1 LFATTAMGAS
11 LQVRVVTNAA
21 APDGQGGTAPV
32 SASVPVFVQARLD
45 GGGAPTSSGLALI
58 GLNVDVTP
66 GGGAADA
73 DLCDTGGF
81 LLLSPVAMEA
91 FDRVDYPGT
100 WHNKGLT
107 NPSASANLSGYSGTC
122 DGAGALRQV
131 GGGANSIGNTPGGA
145 PYPIG
150 DSSGSAGVQIP
161 TGIGNGGW
169 TTIAEGDID
178 ASSLTGAQT
187 WTISAN
193 TAFANTINNGQT
205 QAPYAVSEATPVT
218 IVGSLLISAGV
229 NCHNA
234 DVNCDGSVTALDIG
248 VIVNPSNWLKPQ
260 GAAACDRSNVDS
272 VNGTIATDIAVLVL
286 PANWLQVKT
295 PGGAAGCTCT
305 TATAAGCIAT
315 GVPAG
320 NIP

>member
-11 LQVRVVTNAA
+11 LQVRVVTTGNAA
-21 APDGQGGTAPV
+21 TAPV
-32 SASVPVFVQARLD
+32 SASVPVFVQAQLD
-45 GGGAPTSSGLALI
+45 NGGAPTSSGLALI

-122 DGAGALRQV
+122 DGAGALLQV

-187 WTISAN
+187 WTISVN
-193 TAFANTINNGQT
+193 TAFANTINTGQT

-218 IVGSLLISAGV
+218 VSGSLLISAGV
-229 NCHNA
+229 NCNAA
-234 DVNCDGSVTALDIG
+234 DVNCDGQVNGLDIA
-248 VIVNPSNWLKPQ
+248 VIVNPGNWQLPV
-260 GAAACDRSNVDS
+260 AACDRAD
-272 VNGTIATDIAVLVL
+272 VNGVGGANGLDVAVLVNPP
-286 PANWLQVKT
+286 PAGPWQTITT
-295 PGGAAGCTCT
+295 PGGAAGCNCT
-305 TATAAGCIAT
+305 TSTAAACSGQ
-315 GVPAG
+315 GVTVP
-320 NIP
+320 